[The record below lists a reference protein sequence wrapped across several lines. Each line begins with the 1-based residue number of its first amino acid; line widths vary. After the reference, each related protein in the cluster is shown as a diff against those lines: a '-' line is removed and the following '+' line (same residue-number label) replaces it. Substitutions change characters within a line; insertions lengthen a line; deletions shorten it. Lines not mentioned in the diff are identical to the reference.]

1 MDTTDKRPVLFHESE
16 VFEDD
21 DDRRRMPINRTLS
34 FVDHAGVRVVFHW
47 HEPLF
52 RFALSDRLTLRY
64 VSVQLRIGELA
75 TQEEIAR
82 AFKHSVP
89 TQRRWEA
96 GYQADGLE
104 GLQKGKS
111 SGRPT
116 KMSAALNAAL
126 RKWFAEGVSNRQ
138 MAKRLQ
144 VGEATIHRAL
154 ARLGLQRQPRSSGK
168 LLWAQEGPNRSVTPG
183 SVTEVAEGMIET
195 SEKQEYASKESVH
208 APRSRT
214 SKVSAGEAPGG
225 QDGEE
230 VEAGATPDR
239 QTADAD
245 VETQDD
251 RERRPVFGE
260 FIEDVLAEYEE
271 RGFSIDRDPDDR
283 GGDRA
288 LARIGQLEDALPLFG
303 NRPCLRQA
311 GVLLSIPLLV
321 NSRLLEVF
329 SRIYHSLG
337 PAFYGLRNTVVVL
350 FVAALLR
357 IKRAEN
363 FKEYN
368 PRELGHVIGLDRV
381 PEVKTVRVKVEELA
395 ARGLAREV
403 MQAMA
408 QQRIDEDPDRVAF
421 LYVDGHVHV
430 YYGKSPLAKT
440 KKPQHQVAKPAATDN
455 WVHDAHGEPLL
466 VVTSE
471 MNEGLTQV
479 LEPVLAEVRELIGD
493 RRVTVIFDR
502 GGYSPKLFAR
512 LDKQGFDVMTYRKGK
527 VRPWPLTRFVEEE
540 LVVEGRRYGY
550 QMAERQR
557 VRVGRL
563 RPKRKKASSDA
574 GPQYFWMREVRV
586 LRADGRQ
593 TSILTTN
600 QNLEAVAVPY
610 RQFNRW
616 RQENYFKYM
625 DAEFELDALLEY
637 GVEDVSAEADRPNP
651 QRRPLERQLTVA
663 RTRVQQLQAELGAAA
678 ESRETSRQR
687 TLVGF
692 KIAHAK
698 LRAELAEAEADV
710 SRIRSELEA
719 LPRRVPATG
728 LKTLKTEKQLIANTI
743 KITAYQVESKL
754 LAMLRE
760 HYCRTDDEGR
770 TLLQAAF
777 QSTARIELRNDE
789 LYVEIAPQSSPHR
802 TRALAKLCEELNA
815 LQTKFP
821 GTCLRLNLA
830 VQPHQPL
837 KKA

>member
-1 MDTTDKRPVLFHESE
+1 M
-16 VFEDD
+16 
-21 DDRRRMPINRTLS
+21 
-34 FVDHAGVRVVFHW
+34 FHW

-104 GLQKGKS
+104 GLQNRKS

-116 KMSAALNAAL
+116 KISAALNVAL

-168 LLWAQEGPNRSVTPG
+168 LLGAQEGPNRSVTPG
-183 SVTEVAEGMIET
+183 GVTEVAEGVIET

-225 QDGEE
+225 QDEEE
-230 VEAGATPDR
+230 VEAGATFDR

-283 GGDRA
+283 GGDRE
-288 LARIGQLEDALPLFG
+288 LARIGELEDALPLFG

-311 GVLLSIPLLV
+311 GVLLAIPLLV
-321 NSRLLEVF
+321 KSSLLDVF
-329 SRIYHSLG
+329 FRIYHSLG
-337 PAFYGLRNTVVVL
+337 PAFYGLRTTVVVL

-357 IKRAEN
+357 IKRPEN
-363 FKEYN
+363 FQEYN
-368 PRELGHVIGLDRV
+368 PCELGHIIGLDRV
-381 PEVKTVRVKVEELA
+381 PEVKTVRAKVDDLA
-395 ARGLAREV
+395 ARKLAREV
-403 MQAMA
+403 MRAMA
-408 QQRIDEDPDRVAF
+408 QQRIDEDSDRVAF
-421 LYVDGHVHV
+421 LYVDGHVQV
-430 YYGKSPLAKT
+430 DYGQSPLAKT
-440 KKPQHQVAKPAATDN
+440 KKAQHQVAKPAATDN
-455 WVHDAHGEPLL
+455 WVHDADGQPLL

-479 LEPVLAEVRELIGD
+479 LEPILEDVRKLIGD

-512 LDKQGFDVMTYRKGK
+512 LDKRGFDVMTYRKGK
-527 VRPWPLTRFVEEE
+527 VRPWSLAQFAERE
-540 LVVEGRRYGY
+540 LVVEGRRYVY
-550 QMAERQR
+550 RLAERAR
-557 VRVGRL
+557 VRIGRL
-563 RPKRKKASSDA
+563 RPKRKKRRPAA
-574 GPQYFWMREVRV
+574 GPQFLWMREVRV

-593 TSILTTN
+593 TAILTTN
-600 QNLEAVAVPY
+600 QNLETVAVPY

-616 RQENYFKYM
+616 RQENFFKYM
-625 DAEFELDALLEY
+625 DAEFALDA
-637 GVEDVSAEADRPNP
+637 
-651 QRRPLERQLTVA
+651 
-663 RTRVQQLQAELGAAA
+663 
-678 ESRETSRQR
+678 
-687 TLVGF
+687 
-692 KIAHAK
+692 
-698 LRAELAEAEADV
+698 
-710 SRIRSELEA
+710 
-719 LPRRVPATG
+719 
-728 LKTLKTEKQLIANTI
+728 
-743 KITAYQVESKL
+743 
-754 LAMLRE
+754 
-760 HYCRTDDEGR
+760 
-770 TLLQAAF
+770 
-777 QSTARIELRNDE
+777 
-789 LYVEIAPQSSPHR
+789 
-802 TRALAKLCEELNA
+802 
-815 LQTKFP
+815 
-821 GTCLRLNLA
+821 
-830 VQPHQPL
+830 
-837 KKA
+837 